1 MDDSIRSSFRER
13 LADDA
18 VRYHGRHLTPMW
30 RRRDWARRC
39 SGASVGLTAGA
50 LLFSFAT
57 NSNMRIALVPMAIG
71 FATSATMRCFDRLSR
86 ERKHIYKSMM
96 DLANELPEEIDDKV
110 ARDTLR
116 KRAQLL
122 VVAFDAPQV
131 GSRVNVSDVCANWS
145 SISRALDAQDLAVVV
160 K

>member
-1 MDDSIRSSFRER
+1 
-13 LADDA
+13 
-18 VRYHGRHLTPMW
+18 
-30 RRRDWARRC
+30 
-39 SGASVGLTAGA
+39 
-50 LLFSFAT
+50 
-57 NSNMRIALVPMAIG
+57 MRIVLVPMVIG
-71 FATSATMRCFDRLSR
+71 LATSATMRRFDRLSH

-131 GSRVNVSDVCANWS
+131 ISRVNVSDVCANWP
-145 SISRALDAQDLAVVV
+145 SISRALDAQDLSVVV